1 MFLQPFR
8 RRCAKRWRRIQS
20 ERENVERTSMKTD
33 FAVQTRHAD
42 TVEAN
47 QTSVER
53 AIRHMKEHLAEPLG
67 LDELSRINDRSR
79 EILH

>member
-1 MFLQPFR
+1 
-8 RRCAKRWRRIQS
+8 
-20 ERENVERTSMKTD
+20 MKTH
-33 FAVQTRHAD
+33 FAVETRHAD

-67 LDELSRINDRSR
+67 LDELSRINDRPR
-79 EILH
+79 EMLH